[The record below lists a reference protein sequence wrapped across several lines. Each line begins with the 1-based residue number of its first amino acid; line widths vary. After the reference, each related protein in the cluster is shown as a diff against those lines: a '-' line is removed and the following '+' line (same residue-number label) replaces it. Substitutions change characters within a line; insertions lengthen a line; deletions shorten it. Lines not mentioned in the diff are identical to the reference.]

1 MYDTGCMYRWPAN
14 VANSV
19 LPRKDRAKGYTTM
32 EAKEFLA
39 LRKSVNTSYGD
50 IAYVEQGS
58 GPVALFVHGVLLN
71 SALWRYVIDDL
82 KGERR
87 CIAIDIL
94 GHGATRTKPDQDLS
108 FVSQAAMVEAFLSVM
123 NIDQVDLVA
132 NDSGGGL
139 SQIFAAEHPERI
151 RTLTLTNCDTH
162 DNYPPEALKGFV
174 ALAQNGQ
181 IGATIQRVFDE
192 PEFGKN
198 LLGTAYEHPEELSK
212 ETIEAYLKPWLEGD
226 RAKDLERFLT
236 QNEDSSQ
243 STRIEPK
250 LRQLRA
256 PTLIVWATDDVFFD
270 KQWAYWLKDTI
281 PGATDVV
288 EVPGAKLFFPE
299 ERPQALIEPIRRLW
313 RTPVPA

>member
-1 MYDTGCMYRWPAN
+1 
-14 VANSV
+14 
-19 LPRKDRAKGYTTM
+19 M

-39 LRKSVNTSYGD
+39 LRKSIKTPFGD

-71 SALWRYVIDDL
+71 GALWRHVIDAL
-82 KGERR
+82 KAERR

-94 GHGATRTKPDQDLS
+94 GHGETKALPGVDLS
-108 FVSQAAMVEAFLSVM
+108 FKTQAAMIEAFLQAM
-123 NIDQVDLVA
+123 KIDQVDLVA
-132 NDSGGGL
+132 NDSGGGF

-174 ALAQNGQ
+174 ALAENGQ

-198 LLGTAYEHPEELSK
+198 LLGTAYERPEELSK
-212 ETIEAYLKPWLEGD
+212 ETVEAYLKPWLEGD

-236 QNEDSSQ
+236 SFDNTQN
-243 STRIEPK
+243 TRIEPK
-250 LRQLRA
+250 LRQLQA
-256 PTLIVWATDDVFFD
+256 PALVVWGTDDVFFD
-270 KQWAYWLKDTI
+270 KQWAYWLRDTL
-281 PGATDVV
+281 PNVTEVV
-288 EVPGAKLFFPE
+288 EVEGARLFFPE
-299 ERPQALIEPIRRLW
+299 ECPEALVDPIRRLW
-313 RTPVPA
+313 KVPVAA